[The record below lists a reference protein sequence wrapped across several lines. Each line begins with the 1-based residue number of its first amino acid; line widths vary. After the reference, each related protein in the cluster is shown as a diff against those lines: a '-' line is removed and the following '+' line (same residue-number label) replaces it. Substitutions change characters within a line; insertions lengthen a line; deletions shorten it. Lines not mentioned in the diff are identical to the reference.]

1 MIDSTFYGVCAYR
14 RLQAGQYRR
23 QNLHRSSDHPRFYH
37 RQTTLH
43 RRTTRQ
49 LYRRPVRLVRQ
60 PHYRPRS
67 IFYIYRRR
75 PRVN

>member
-14 RLQAGQYRR
+14 RLRAGQYRR
-23 QNLHRSSDHPRFYH
+23 RNLHRSSDRPQFYH
-37 RQTTLH
+37 HRIPH
-43 RRTTRQ
+43 RRTTRPH
-49 LYRRPVRLVRQ
+49 YRHRVKHVRQ

-67 IFYIYRRR
+67 IFSTCRH